1 MSSLHAPDAFAP
13 TTEPLR
19 GKCGLVV
26 GVANQHSIAW
36 ACARRLAAAG
46 MELAFTYQ
54 GAAMEDRVRR
64 TVAELGDVPLY
75 PLDVQFDD
83 QLAALA
89 DGLSQRWGRLDFVLH
104 SVAYAPREALAGS
117 FLATSR
123 EAFRIALDVSAYSL
137 VGLVR
142 ALRPLLARGASVV
155 TLSYLGAE
163 RVVANYNVMGVAKA
177 ALEACVRYL
186 SAELGPEGIRVNAVS
201 AGPVN
206 TLSARGIAHFR
217 EVLQVYAE
225 RAPLRRS
232 ATPEEIADAVLFLA
246 SPGSSG
252 ITAEVL
258 HVDGGFHAV
267 AF

>member
-1 MSSLHAPDAFAP
+1 
-13 TTEPLR
+13 
-19 GKCGLVV
+19 
-26 GVANQHSIAW
+26 
-36 ACARRLAAAG
+36 
-46 MELAFTYQ
+46 
-54 GAAMEDRVRR
+54 
-64 TVAELGDVPLY
+64 
-75 PLDVQFDD
+75 
-83 QLAALA
+83 
-89 DGLSQRWGRLDFVLH
+89 
-104 SVAYAPREALAGS
+104 
-117 FLATSR
+117 
-123 EAFRIALDVSAYSL
+123 
-137 VGLVR
+137 VR

-186 SAELGPEGIRVNAVS
+186 AAELGPEGIRVNAVS